1 MDAGTA
7 RYVLFALS
15 VFSNTLNKRTPVSGR
30 VPTHQPSKL
39 ALPILVGLAA
49 VVSRNRVRAA

>member
-7 RYVLFALS
+7 RYAFLALS

-30 VPTHQPSKL
+30 VRIHQLSNQ

-49 VVSRNRVRAA
+49 VVSRNRVRVA